1 MYQKKFI
8 LKFEKFIQ
16 KCNNVFRI
24 RFAIYEEHK
33 AKINFVVFFCLI
45 RFQNSIEFEF
55 VIERI

>member
-8 LKFEKFIQ
+8 LKFEKFIR

-24 RFAIYEEHK
+24 RFVIYEKHK
-33 AKINFVVFFCLI
+33 TKINFVVFFCLI
-45 RFQNSIEFEF
+45 RFQNSIEFKF